1 MAHSHF
7 LVELLYGPLGPE
19 NGPQLA
25 EHIIGYSA
33 KSGEYISGSWQFE
46 LLARHTTK
54 KKNSI
59 TRRCVQQTD
68 RRTCAAVGI
77 IFSTSA

>member
-54 KKNSI
+54 KKNIALLADVSNRQ
-59 TRRCVQQTD
+59 TDEHVQQ
-68 RRTCAAVGI
+68 
-77 IFSTSA
+77 

>member
-1 MAHSHF
+1 MSRHALGVVASYFIMTHSHF

-54 KKNSI
+54 KKI
-59 TRRCVQQTD
+59 
-68 RRTCAAVGI
+68 
-77 IFSTSA
+77 

>member
-19 NGPQLA
+19 NGPHLA

-54 KKNSI
+54 KKI
-59 TRRCVQQTD
+59 
-68 RRTCAAVGI
+68 
-77 IFSTSA
+77 